1 MDAGGSTPPATNS
14 SSGMVKE
21 GGPAPLSSL
30 PPGPKR
36 DTGTR
41 TTGTACRGKVS
52 GLARCRPAAPGVR
65 TEAAGLR
72 PGAWLIPAEDR
83 RKARPRWGLA
93 PRTCRGRSRPR
104 LPGQRR
110 GRPRRPGPNSRG
122 LRASGARLAA
132 RPRPTTRARA
142 RQSLAVAAGPELS
155 RPPGSSPPVPPRPG
169 PDAGLPRSQTTY
181 SGCSRSVGAS
191 AAAILNFLTPR
202 RRWRRLPGRWEPVE
216 AEEEGAGSSRMCRPR
231 REPWS

>member
-1 MDAGGSTPPATNS
+1 MSCNGQGDEYRVDAGGSTPPATNS

-83 RKARPRWGLA
+83 LKARPRWGLA

-142 RQSLAVAAGPELS
+142 RGKVWPWPRGPNFPARLAALRRFPLGRARTPAFRAPRLLTLAVPAASE
-155 RPPGSSPPVPPRPG
+155 PPR
-169 PDAGLPRSQTTY
+169 
-181 SGCSRSVGAS
+181 
-191 AAAILNFLTPR
+191 
-202 RRWRRLPGRWEPVE
+202 
-216 AEEEGAGSSRMCRPR
+216 RP
-231 REPWS
+231 S